1 MKKPKNFTKINGVK
15 FATKTNNEY
24 MFSVDTNTSPILW
37 VFKQPDTTKYCL
49 AFIIDWKTETYEI
62 KRVENGKG
70 TNWIDVL
77 HSGNFGK
84 HSMET
89 MSSFVIWAHNRVLEF
104 EHNYNKL

>member
-1 MKKPKNFTKINGVK
+1 MKKPENFRKIDGVK

-24 MFSVDTNTSPILW
+24 KFATDGVSPELW
-37 VFKQPDTTKYCL
+37 VLDDVNNTKYVL
-49 AFIIDWKTETYEI
+49 AFVIGWTTETYQI
-62 KRVENGKG
+62 KRAESGKG

-89 MSSFVIWAHNRVLEF
+89 MSSFVIWAANRVIQF
-104 EHNYNKL
+104 ENEYNKL

>member
-1 MKKPKNFTKINGVK
+1 MNKPENFRKIHGVK
-15 FATKTNNEY
+15 FTTKTGKKY
-24 MFSVDTNTSPILW
+24 SFFTTNTSPILW

-89 MSSFVIWAHNRVLEF
+89 MSSFVIWAHNRVIQF
-104 EHNYNKL
+104 EYYYNKL

>member
-1 MKKPKNFTKINGVK
+1 MNKPENFRKIHGVK
-15 FATKTNNEY
+15 FTTKTNNEY
-24 MFSVDTNTSPILW
+24 KFATDGIGVELW

-89 MSSFVIWAHNRVLEF
+89 MSSFVIWAHNRVIQF
-104 EHNYNKL
+104 EYYYNKL